1 MRTVP
6 SADGGRVPTAHPR
19 EGRMFQARDGR
30 TEFRVLAAVSFC
42 HLLNDM
48 LQSAIPSAYP
58 IFKSAYRLDFAQIGV
73 ITLTSQ
79 FTASLLQ
86 PVVGIYTDR
95 RPLPYSLATGMCF
108 TLTGL
113 LLLSV
118 APSYPFVLVAVACV
132 GVGSAVFHPESSR
145 VARMASGGR
154 HGFAQSFFQVG
165 GNVGSAVGP
174 LLAAFVIL
182 PFGQH
187 SIALFSLGAAA
198 AILVLLGVGRWYAGR
213 RSQGSRA
220 AVRGV
225 ALPPRRVVVAVA
237 ILVALV
243 FSKYFYLASLSSYY
257 TFFLIQKFHVTVRVA
272 QLYLFL
278 FLGAV
283 AVGTL
288 AGGHIGD
295 RIGRRYVIWG
305 SILGVL
311 PFTLLM
317 PYANQ
322 LWTAVLTVLIGLVL
336 SSAFSAIVV
345 YAQELMPGRVGA
357 VAGLFFGIAFGVG
370 GIGAAL
376 LGEVA
381 DHRGIEF
388 VYRVCSFLPAI
399 GLLTAFLP
407 DLEGRGAVAQPRVL
421 SA

>member
-1 MRTVP
+1 
-6 SADGGRVPTAHPR
+6 
-19 EGRMFQARDGR
+19 
-30 TEFRVLAAVSFC
+30 LAAVSFC

-58 IFKSAYRLDFAQIGV
+58 ILKNAYNLDFAQVGV
-73 ITLTSQ
+73 ITLTTQ

-86 PVVGIYTDR
+86 PVVGMYTDR
-95 RPLPYSLATGMCF
+95 RPLPYSLAAGMCF
-108 TLTGL
+108 TFAGL

-118 APSYPFVLVAVACV
+118 APSYSFVLLAVACV
-132 GVGSAVFHPESSR
+132 GIGSAVFHPESSR

-165 GNVGSAVGP
+165 GNAGSAVGP

-187 SIALFSLGAAA
+187 SIALVALGAAFG
-198 AILVLLGVGRWYAGR
+198 IMVLLKVGRWYERRETESGR
-213 RSQGSRA
+213 EAHHGS
-220 AVRGV
+220 V
-225 ALPPRRVVVAVA
+225 LPRRRVAVA
-237 ILVALV
+237 VAVLVALV
-243 FSKYFYLASLSSYY
+243 FSKYFYMASLSSFY
-257 TFFLIQKFHVTVRVA
+257 TFFLIQKFHISVRAA
-272 QLYLFL
+272 QLHLFL

-283 AVGTL
+283 AVGTF
-288 AGGHIGD
+288 AGGPIGD

-311 PFTLLM
+311 PFTLLL

-322 LWTAVLTVLIGLVL
+322 FWTAVLTVIIGLVL

-376 LGEVA
+376 LGKLA
-381 DHRGIEF
+381 DQRGIEF
-388 VYRVCSFLPAI
+388 VYSVCSFLPAI
-399 GLLTAFLP
+399 GLLTVFLP
-407 DLEGRGAVAQPRVL
+407 NIEKRGAAAQPRVAAEEAGH
-421 SA
+421 SSP

>member
-1 MRTVP
+1 M
-6 SADGGRVPTAHPR
+6 
-19 EGRMFQARDGR
+19 
-30 TEFRVLAAVSFC
+30 
-42 HLLNDM
+42 
-48 LQSAIPSAYP
+48 
-58 IFKSAYRLDFAQIGV
+58 
-73 ITLTSQ
+73 
-79 FTASLLQ
+79 
-86 PVVGIYTDR
+86 YTDR
-95 RPLPYSLATGMCF
+95 RPLPYSLATGMCV
-108 TLTGL
+108 TLAGL
-113 LLLSV
+113 VMLAL
-118 APSYPFVLVAVACV
+118 APSYPFVLLAVACL
-132 GVGSAVFHPESSR
+132 GMGSSVFHPESSR

-165 GNVGSAVGP
+165 GNAGAAVGP

-182 PFGQH
+182 PFGQR

-198 AILVLLGVGRWYAGR
+198 AILVLIRVGRWYAGR
-213 RSQGSRA
+213 RSQGGGATRQGSE
-220 AVRGV
+220 
-225 ALPPRRVVVAVA
+225 LPRRRVIAAVA

-243 FSKYFYLASLSSYY
+243 FSKYFYMASLTSFY
-257 TFFLIQKFHVTVRVA
+257 TFFLIQKFHVSVRTA

-283 AVGTL
+283 ALGTF
-288 AGGHIGD
+288 AGGPIGD

-311 PFTLLM
+311 PFTLIM

-322 LWTAVLTVLIGLVL
+322 LWTAVLTVIIGLVL

-370 GIGAAL
+370 GIGAAA
-376 LGEVA
+376 LGQVA
-381 DHRGIEF
+381 DQRGVEF

-407 DLEGRGAVAQPRVL
+407 RIEARDTAAQPRTA

>member
-1 MRTVP
+1 V
-6 SADGGRVPTAHPR
+6 VLEPT
-19 EGRMFQARDGR
+19 DGR
-30 TEFRVLAAVSFC
+30 AGFRVLAAVSFS

-58 IFKSAYRLDFAQIGV
+58 ILKSVYHLDFGQVGI

-79 FTASLLQ
+79 LTASLLQ
-86 PVVGIYTDR
+86 PIVGMYTDR
-95 RPLPYSLATGMCF
+95 RPLPYSLAAGMCF
-108 TLTGL
+108 TLAGL
-113 LLLSV
+113 LLLAA
-118 APSYPFVLVAVACV
+118 APSYPFVLLAVACV
-132 GVGSAVFHPESSR
+132 GIGSAVFHPESSR
-145 VARMASGGR
+145 IARMASGGR
-154 HGFAQSFFQVG
+154 HGFAQSIFQVG

-174 LLAAFVIL
+174 LLAAFIIL

-198 AILVLLGVGRWYAGR
+198 AIVVLLGVGRWYARRPPPSGR
-213 RSQGSRA
+213 ATRQGSP
-220 AVRGV
+220 
-225 ALPPRRVVVAVA
+225 LPRRRVLLAVG

-243 FSKYFYLASLSSYY
+243 FSKYFYMASLSSFY
-257 TFFLIQKFHVTVRVA
+257 TFFLIQKFHVPVRTA

-283 AVGTL
+283 AVGTF
-288 AGGHIGD
+288 AGGPIGD
-295 RIGRRYVIWG
+295 RIGRRSVIWG

-322 LWTAVLTVLIGLVL
+322 LWTAVLTVIIGLVL

-345 YAQELMPGRVGA
+345 YAQELMPGRIGA

-376 LGEVA
+376 LGQVA
-381 DHRGIEF
+381 DQRGIAF

-407 DLEGRGAVAQPRVL
+407 DLEGRAATARGGRAA
-421 SA
+421 